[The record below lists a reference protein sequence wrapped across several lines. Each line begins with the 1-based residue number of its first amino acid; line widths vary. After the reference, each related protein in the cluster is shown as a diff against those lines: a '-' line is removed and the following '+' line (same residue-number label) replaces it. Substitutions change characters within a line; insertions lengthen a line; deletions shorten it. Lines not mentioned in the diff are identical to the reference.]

1 MTARM
6 IVETGVTKLDVVG
19 STFTI
24 FSFFVCRA
32 TVGLVSCLL
41 LLMK

>member
-19 STFTI
+19 STFTN
-24 FSFFVCRA
+24 FFISR
-32 TVGLVSCLL
+32 
-41 LLMK
+41 M